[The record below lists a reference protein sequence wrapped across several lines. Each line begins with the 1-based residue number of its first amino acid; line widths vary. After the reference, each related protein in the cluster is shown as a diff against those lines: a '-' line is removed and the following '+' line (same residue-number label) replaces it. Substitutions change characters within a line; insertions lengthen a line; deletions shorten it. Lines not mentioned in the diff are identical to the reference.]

1 MHFDLLS
8 ILGVLCFGAPALAF
22 VVILAHY
29 HLRRI
34 SFRRNRRRGKRNWGY
49 YPSSIALGSVLQFMQ
64 ANYQPSVEY
73 VIEEKQHENADEDDE
88 GDPEN
93 LKKQLD
99 RQLKNIRRG
108 EHVDRLVLR
117 L

>member
-1 MHFDLLS
+1 
-8 ILGVLCFGAPALAF
+8 
-22 VVILAHY
+22 
-29 HLRRI
+29 
-34 SFRRNRRRGKRNWGY
+34 
-49 YPSSIALGSVLQFMQ
+49 MQ